1 MPDSISTSRPA
12 AVVIGASAA
21 GLFTAAVLTEFA
33 DVTIIER
40 DRLPD
45 GPEPRRGVPQTRHA
59 HLIWSGG
66 VNAFNE
72 LLPGLTDAAVAQ
84 GARLVRIMGDMISRA
99 PNEVWFRRFLATHH
113 RNLVCSRDLLDF
125 VLRERVLNHERIT
138 LRQATTALGLEGDA
152 TRVTGVRVHGADKD
166 FTLPADLVVDAS
178 GRGSHAAQWLAG
190 LGLPEVTE
198 REVNAGVTYATRL
211 FKAPAG
217 AGDNYPLVN
226 VQANPAK
233 APGQGGIILPI
244 ENNQWLV
251 TLAGTRGGEPTAD
264 PDAFVP
270 FALGFGDPIIGQL
283 LQHAEP
289 ISDVI
294 TTRSTANRRRYFER
308 MKRWPDGF
316 LAMGDAIAA
325 YNPVYGHGLTVAAQG
340 AIAIRDVL
348 HSKYITAP
356 GTARQLQRAAARPVA
371 AAWDLAVGQDAF
383 YPGAAQTP
391 PTPTE
396 RFLAR
401 FVDKAVETGARS
413 PRAMGAL
420 LDVMS
425 MEKPATRLFSKDML
439 IPMLFGPQKP
449 HLQGPPLREDERAVI
464 QP

>member
-1 MPDSISTSRPA
+1 MPDSLSTRRST

-40 DRLPD
+40 DQLPD

-59 HLIWSGG
+59 HLVWSGG

-72 LLPGLTDAAVAQ
+72 LLPGVTDAAVDQ

-99 PNEVWFRRFLATHH
+99 PNEVWFRRFLGTHH

-125 VLRERVLNHERIT
+125 VLRKRVLSHERVT
-138 LRQATTALGLEGDA
+138 LRQATAMGLDGDA
-152 TRVTGVRVHGADKD
+152 TRVTGVRAYGADQE

-178 GRGSHAAQWLAG
+178 GRGSHAAQWLAD
-190 LGLPEVTE
+190 LGLPNVTT

-211 FKAPAG
+211 FKAPVG

-226 VQANPAK
+226 VQATPAK

-270 FALGFGDPIIGQL
+270 FALGFADPIIGQL
-283 LQHAEP
+283 LQNAEP
-289 ISDVI
+289 VNDVI
-294 TTRSTANRRRYFER
+294 TTRSTANRRRYFEK
-308 MKRWPDGF
+308 MKHWPDGF
-316 LAMGDAIAA
+316 IVMGDAIAA

-340 AIAIRDVL
+340 AIAVRDVL
-348 HSKYITAP
+348 RSKDITAP
-356 GTARQLQRAAARPVA
+356 GTTRQLQRAAARPVA

-391 PTPTE
+391 PTPVE

-401 FVDKAVETGARS
+401 FVDKAVETGARN

-439 IPMLFGPQKP
+439 IPMLFGPRTP

-464 QP
+464 HH